1 MKKVALL
8 LAAAMLAIPLAGC
21 SQDEGADGGKETIKI
36 GGRMRVCGR
45 YRGGFGG
52 RTGGEYGGERRGG
65 GQHRSGAA
73 G

>member
-1 MKKVALL
+1 MKKSSF
-8 LAAAMLAIPLAGC
+8 IIGGSHAG
-21 SQDEGADGGKETIKI
+21 A
-36 GGRMRVCGR
+36 GRMRVCGR